1 MSCHSLYQFLTNTS
15 VSVTCCNSLAR
26 SRLTAGIPDPSTN
39 KTNFVTNIEADD
51 CWNLAAHRWY
61 NQGCVLV
68 DNEQGSIG
76 EPFNTRG
83 GGVYVLE
90 WDPSNGYIK
99 SWTFSRQAVPQNL
112 QDAIHSSGFSNGHL
126 DNDATSTEA
135 STNSVVVPPNPDQW
149 GLPYAYFAIG
159 QGTTCS
165 ANHFQKMRLVF
176 NLAFCGEVAGNRF
189 FKDCHDESQAFNV
202 SNDPIESCNTYIES
216 NPQALDEA
224 YWKIRGVYTWQH

>member
-1 MSCHSLYQFLTNTS
+1 MLLPCRF
-15 VSVTCCNSLAR
+15 VVCFII
-26 SRLTAGIPDPSTN
+26 TAGIPDPSTN

-68 DNEQGSIG
+68 DNDHASIG
-76 EPFNTRG
+76 KPFNARG

-90 WDPSNGYIK
+90 WDPENGYIK
-99 SWTFSRQAVPQNL
+99 SWTFSRQSVPQNL
-112 QDAIHSSGFSNGHL
+112 QDAMSS
-126 DNDATSTEA
+126 TSHD
-135 STNSVVVPPNPDQW
+135 STSRQQTKPGTPSSTAGSTGNLAVVPPNPSEW

-159 QGTTCS
+159 SDTTCS
-165 ANHFQKMRLVF
+165 ANHFRDMRLVF

-189 FKDCHDESQAFNV
+189 FKDCHAEAQAFNV
-202 SNDPIESCNTYIES
+202 SNHPVESCNAYIES
-216 NPQALDEA
+216 NPKELDEA